1 MAVKCRVAGNGRV
14 TLRRHSQNTHKH
26 TILCAAIFY
35 AYKENIISTPQ
46 KNTSLTLS
54 SLFLTLTTTTVDPQS
69 AKYLTL
75 HTYKSH
81 TCLVI
86 VCIALCPTPPPP
98 PPYIVKC
105 IYSHPHLLYI
115 YKLYMSLPCKSW
127 YLLYMYLSI
136 FLYNLFIYV
145 KIAFR
150 PFIVFRVI
158 SYVEIPRISTIFLDK
173 LYVTFVIDSIRNV
186 YV

>member
-75 HTYKSH
+75 HTYINPTHVWLLFAS
-81 TCLVI
+81 
-86 VCIALCPTPPPP
+86 LCVLRPPTPL
-98 PPYIVKC
+98 
-105 IYSHPHLLYI
+105 YSQVYLFPSAFIIYI

-158 SYVEIPRISTIFLDK
+158 SYVEIPRISTIYIL
-173 LYVTFVIDSIRNV
+173 R
-186 YV
+186 